1 MRRRVVQPTKPREMG
16 KKENQFKFIS
26 MSYRYRGSVQRTH
39 THINT
44 RVQEANIHPKLKA
57 LDEINI
63 QLNSADIKKILAYS
77 AMKIMANPTEP
88 YSILKPETSSDSPSE
103 KSKGV
108 RLVSATQQISQIIT
122 KGVKIRSL
130 RAYEF
135 KLKNTIILNL

>member
-1 MRRRVVQPTKPREMG
+1 
-16 KKENQFKFIS
+16 